1 MAFGCKQPRKLWSE
15 VCMTAAYQ
23 GVVEEKSLRKMNK
36 LYNVPIETLR
46 RRVNGSLGCKP
57 GPFIIL
63 SDDEEDIL

>member
-1 MAFGCKQPRKLWSE
+1 
-15 VCMTAAYQ
+15 MTAAYQ